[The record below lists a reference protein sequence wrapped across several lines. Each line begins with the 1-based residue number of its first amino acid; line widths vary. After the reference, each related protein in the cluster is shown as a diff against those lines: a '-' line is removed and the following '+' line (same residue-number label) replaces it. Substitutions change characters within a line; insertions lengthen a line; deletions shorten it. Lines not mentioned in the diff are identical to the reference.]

1 MYKFETAKD
10 IATSELY
17 YIDGLSSIEEAI
29 NMMKNNNANVLIIKK
44 RDEHDANGIISVSDI
59 IRGCII
65 PDKNPKQVSVYE
77 LMTKPVISVPAT
89 LNAKYVPKYMLNCKI
104 NMAPVEE
111 NGVYVGLVRFRDI
124 VCNFI

>member
-1 MYKFETAKD
+1 MNKHKTAKD
-10 IATSELY
+10 IATPELY
-17 YIDGLSSIEEAI
+17 YIDGLASIEEAI
-29 NMMKNNNANVLIIKK
+29 NLMKSQNANVLIIKK

-77 LMTKPVISVPAT
+77 LMTKPVISVPST
-89 LNAKYVPKYMLNCKI
+89 LNAKYVPQYMLNCKI

-111 NGVYVGLVRFRDI
+111 NGTYVGLVRFRDI
-124 VCNFI
+124 VANFI